1 MRWLVF
7 LPGGPTFVELE
18 AGWRVRVITPK
29 LKSGGF
35 LLEKA
40 EQQKWGNPITF
51 GGGFQS
57 RRSDHAFGEIVR
69 SAFANAWPL
78 SARPAVVPAESERR
92 RSCGAVLAAPDLQC
106 SGIAGNRLPGES
118 RPILGVDSG
127 GRGCAP
133 RASQRLQLG
142 AGALASWLG
151 FHEDA
156 HVGDVASADN
166 FVKEAEPIG
175 LFRGQFVLPLLEGL
189 TK

>member
-1 MRWLVF
+1 MGAAFNREGAITHSAKSF
-7 LPGGPTFVELE
+7 GPRLPMPGRFG
-18 AGWRVRVITPK
+18 RVR
-29 LKSGGF
+29 
-35 LLEKA
+35 LLCL
-40 EQQKWGNPITF
+40 QKV
-51 GGGFQS
+51 S
-57 RRSDHAFGEIVR
+57 DADHAM
-69 SAFANAWPL
+69 
-78 SARPAVVPAESERR
+78 
-92 RSCGAVLAAPDLQC
+92 AVLAAPDLQC
-106 SGIAGNRLPGES
+106 SGIAGNRLPRES

-127 GRGCAP
+127 GRGRAP